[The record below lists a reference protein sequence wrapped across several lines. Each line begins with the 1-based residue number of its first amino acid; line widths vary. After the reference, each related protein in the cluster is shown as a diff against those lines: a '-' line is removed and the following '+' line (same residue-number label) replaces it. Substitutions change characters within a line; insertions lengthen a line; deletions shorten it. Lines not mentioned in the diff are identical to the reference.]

1 MIDLV
6 TVEEGHTL
14 AAYGGYPELATT
26 VHELEDSAT
35 QVVRRL
41 NGRTVWMVNSTAHGG
56 GVAEMMPVI
65 VSLLRQLGVRTEWA
79 VIRPH
84 DGRFFPLTKRLHNL
98 LHGAGEPNLGPDDRA
113 FYESVS
119 RRLADECRSWVAP
132 EDLLVINDP
141 QPLGMGGIIKK
152 ELGVRAIWRSHIGL
166 KEETRATREVWEFLM
181 PWLGAYDRTVFS
193 LGEYVPSLL
202 SGRAD
207 IIYPTIDPLDDKN
220 RELSKH
226 ELISILTS
234 AALAA
239 TTHPSLNPPFD
250 APALRLQRDGSFA
263 PATQPEDLG
272 LLFRPIVTQ
281 ISRWDH
287 LKGFVPLLQ
296 GFSLLVL
303 AGPDPEGS
311 TTIPRPRRSSG
322 RSVRCGEGSPPNCS
336 ATSLW

>member
-113 FYESVS
+113 LYESVS
-119 RRLADECRSWVAP
+119 RRLADEFRSWVAP

-141 QPLGMGGIIKK
+141 QPLGMGAIIKK

-181 PWLGAYDRTVFS
+181 HWLGAYDRTVFS

-220 RELSKH
+220 REHSKH
-226 ELISILTS
+226 ELIGILTS

-296 GFSLLVL
+296 GFSLLKERQAAQRPEQNKRRLGLTRLVL
-303 AGPDPEGS
+303 AGPDPEGVHDD
-311 TTIPRPRRSSG
+311 P
-322 RSVRCGEGSPPNCS
+322 E
-336 ATSLW
+336 A

>member
-1 MIDLV
+1 
-6 TVEEGHTL
+6 
-14 AAYGGYPELATT
+14 
-26 VHELEDSAT
+26 
-35 QVVRRL
+35 
-41 NGRTVWMVNSTAHGG
+41 
-56 GVAEMMPVI
+56 
-65 VSLLRQLGVRTEWA
+65 
-79 VIRPH
+79 
-84 DGRFFPLTKRLHNL
+84 
-98 LHGAGEPNLGPDDRA
+98 
-113 FYESVS
+113 
-119 RRLADECRSWVAP
+119 
-132 EDLLVINDP
+132 
-141 QPLGMGGIIKK
+141 
-152 ELGVRAIWRSHIGL
+152 
-166 KEETRATREVWEFLM
+166 
-181 PWLGAYDRTVFS
+181 
-193 LGEYVPSLL
+193 VPSLL